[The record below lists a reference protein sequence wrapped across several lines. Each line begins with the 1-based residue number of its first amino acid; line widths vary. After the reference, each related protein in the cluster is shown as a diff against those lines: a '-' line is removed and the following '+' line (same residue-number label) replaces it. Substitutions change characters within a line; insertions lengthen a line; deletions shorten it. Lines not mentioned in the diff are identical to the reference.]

1 MQLAKVVLSAVVL
14 LSAACAT
21 SGGKAESVAKGGQ
34 PGAKAILAPTAG
46 HTVNGIVTFTKVA
59 DGVLVQADVTGLTPG
74 AHGFHIHEH
83 GDCSAPDA
91 TSAGGH
97 FNPTGHQHA
106 APADEERHAGDL
118 GNLIADE
125 TGRAVYEWVD
135 PKMELSGDHTIIGR
149 GVIVHDSEDDFAT
162 QPTGNAGGRVACGVV
177 IAD

>member
-1 MQLAKVVLSAVVL
+1 MRALKVILSGAVL

-21 SGGKAESVAKGGQ
+21 TGTKEQAASRTSS
-34 PGAKAILAPTAG
+34 AKAVLVPTAG
-46 HTVNGIVTFTKVA
+46 NDVNGVVTFTQVA

-97 FNPTGHQHA
+97 FNPTGHHHA
-106 APADEERHAGDL
+106 APEDEVRHAGDL
-118 GNLIADE
+118 GNLEADE
-125 TGRAVYEWVD
+125 SGRAVYEWVD
-135 PKMELSGDHTIIGR
+135 PTMKLSGDQAIIGR
-149 GVIVHDSEDDFAT
+149 GVIVHESEDDFAT